1 MSFNTTV
8 FEIGKNRIEALS
20 DGIFA
25 IVMTLLILEIHVPGL
40 PPNSPNV
47 EVLPALIALWPK
59 FVSYIVTFVSL
70 GFFWVGHHIMYHA
83 IRRADRTLLWL
94 NILFFMFVS
103 LLPFSTS
110 VLNAF
115 PQAFVAPFFFGANLA
130 VIGWILFLQWI
141 YVSSQPDMLGHFVTA
156 RYRATVKSRMLI
168 VPLATTFTVFICFW
182 SVGISLAIY
191 LLLLPL
197 YMLPGIVETGNAD
210 GDANTP
216 NQDDG
221 NVFSSSQLRRASAD
235 QPARDAA
242 RSASTQRNSR

>member
-1 MSFNTTV
+1 MAFDATT

-25 IVMTLLILEIHVPGL
+25 IVMTLLILEIRVPNL
-40 PPNSPNV
+40 PPDAPNV
-47 EVLPALIALWPK
+47 QVAPALIALWPK
-59 FVSYIVTFVSL
+59 FASYIVTFVSL

-94 NILFFMFVS
+94 NIFFFMFVS

-115 PQAFVAPFFFGANLA
+115 PQAFIAPLFFGANLA
-130 VIGWILFLQWI
+130 IIGWILFLQWS
-141 YVSSQPDMLGHFVTA
+141 YANAQPNMLADFVSA
-156 RYRATVKSRMLI
+156 EYRKTVSSRMLA
-168 VPLATTFTVFICFW
+168 VPAATTLTAAICFW

-197 YMLPGIVETGNAD
+197 YMLPGKLG
-210 GDANTP
+210 
-216 NQDDG
+216 
-221 NVFSSSQLRRASAD
+221 SAKSHGFK
-235 QPARDAA
+235 PV
-242 RSASTQRNSR
+242 S